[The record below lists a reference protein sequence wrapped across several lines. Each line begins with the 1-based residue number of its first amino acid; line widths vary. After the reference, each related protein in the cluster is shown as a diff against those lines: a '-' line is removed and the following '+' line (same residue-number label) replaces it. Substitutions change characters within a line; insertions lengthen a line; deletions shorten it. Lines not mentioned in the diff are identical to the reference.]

1 MPKAPL
7 AGDGGKPPTKRR
19 PRRSVVAVLGTH
31 SPDTFKRLVS
41 RLLSMLIMAP
51 ASRFSVTTSRFSSAL
66 QSAAVKINVA
76 PVSAFLTTIE

>member
-31 SPDTFKRLVS
+31 SPGTFKRLVS
-41 RLLSMLIMAP
+41 RLLSVLIMAP
-51 ASRFSVTTSRFSSAL
+51 ASRFSSAL